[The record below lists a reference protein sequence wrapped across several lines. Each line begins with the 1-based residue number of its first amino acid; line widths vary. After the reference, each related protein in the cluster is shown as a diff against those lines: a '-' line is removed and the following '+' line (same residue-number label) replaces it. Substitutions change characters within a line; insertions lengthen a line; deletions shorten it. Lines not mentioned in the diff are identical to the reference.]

1 MKGPVQIAAA
11 VTRKV
16 DQASPPPVQAA
27 SNKGDAKPTAET
39 RLVVFGDSDFL
50 SNGYF
55 NAPGNGDL
63 ALNVVAWLA
72 EQEDLVSI
80 RPKTS
85 LPRILILSP
94 AEGRFY
100 FWSIVAFAPLM
111 ITVVGVGVWW
121 RRKKL

>member
-1 MKGPVQIAAA
+1 M
-11 VTRKV
+11 
-16 DQASPPPVQAA
+16 
-27 SNKGDAKPTAET
+27 
-39 RLVVFGDSDFL
+39 VFGDSDFL

-55 NAPGNGDL
+55 NASGNGDL

-94 AEGRFY
+94 VEVRLY
-100 FWSIVAFAPLM
+100 FWSIVALAPVT
-111 ITVVGVGVWW
+111 IAIVGIGIWW

>member
-1 MKGPVQIAAA
+1 M
-11 VTRKV
+11 TRKI
-16 DQASPPPVQAA
+16 DQTPPPAVQAA
-27 SNKGDAKPTAET
+27 SNKEDAKSTAET

-100 FWSIVAFAPLM
+100 FWSIVAFAPLT
-111 ITVVGVGVWW
+111 ITIVGVGVWW